1 MKKPKPCKIP
11 IAELE
16 QAWVDQWGEAV
27 GKTVA
32 AKMLGVSTVTIW
44 RMAQDGRLAVAPNGH
59 VLVRQAARWANGA
72 AS

>member
-1 MKKPKPCKIP
+1 MKKPKLRMIS
-11 IAELE
+11 ISELE

-27 GKTVA
+27 GKTTA
-32 AKMLGVSTVTIW
+32 AKMLGVSTTTVW

-59 VLVRQAARWANGA
+59 ILVRQAARWANGA